1 MTTTKKRSTGLYW
14 ILFFISI
21 GVFFGVYAVAGGYCS
36 MILPFNVTL
45 FALALD
51 LM

>member
-1 MTTTKKRSTGLYW
+1 MEMTKKRTGLYW
-14 ILFFISI
+14 ILFLISV

-45 FALALD
+45 LALALD